1 MIRTRVL
8 LCSAL
13 AILNSGC
20 NEGTSP
26 ESPVASVA
34 LSLDSISSV
43 PGAVLQFRVTLRDTA
58 DLVLTGERVR
68 WTSTDTT
75 IATIDT
81 TGRISAKQP
90 GSARIIAASG
100 AHADTLLV
108 RLTTITFSSVST
120 GDFHACG
127 VTTDGALYCWGYGG
141 LGELGIGDTL
151 TASAPVRV
159 LSTLTFSQVGAGLRH
174 TCALTTSGA
183 AYCWGLNNLGQVG
196 VGAAASDP
204 HLVPQAVVGLGTNTA
219 LSVGDFHTCVLT
231 NTGAAACW
239 GFGGSGQLGRGNT
252 QLVNPAPV
260 SVTGG
265 LQFSVVSAGQLHS
278 CGVRTDSVGYCWGG
292 PEEWRLG
299 STCATD
305 LCYAS
310 PQPIA
315 GGLKM
320 IAISASEAH
329 SCALADD
336 GKAWCWGVNDNGQLG
351 VSRDTGLTGQPL
363 RVAGGHVFD
372 RIAAGTHHS
381 CGLTSTGA
389 AYCWGANGG
398 GQLGDGTLETR
409 TAPVP
414 VTGGLAF
421 ASISAA
427 TNYSC
432 GVTTGGRA
440 YCWGTD
446 GEAFGVLGSGGDRTV
461 RIVQSA
467 PTPVLGQTVTIR

>member
-1 MIRTRVL
+1 MIRTPVL
-8 LCSAL
+8 LSSVL

-20 NEGTSP
+20 EEGTSP

-34 LSLDSISSV
+34 FSLDSISSV
-43 PGAVLQFRVTLRDTA
+43 PGAELQFRVTLRDTA

-68 WTSTDTT
+68 WTSTDTA

-81 TGRISAKQP
+81 TGQISAKQP

-151 TASAPVRV
+151 TVSAPVRV
-159 LSTLTFSQVGAGLRH
+159 LSTLRFSQVGAGLRH

-183 AYCWGLNNLGQVG
+183 AYCWGLNNIGQVG
-196 VGAAASDP
+196 LGAPDSDP
-204 HLVPQAVVGLGTNTA
+204 HVVPQAVSGGVYTA
-219 LSVGDFHTCVLT
+219 LSVGDFHTCALT
-231 NTGAAACW
+231 ITGAAACW
-239 GFGGSGQLGRGNT
+239 GFGGSGQLGDGHT
-252 QLVNPAPV
+252 DLVNPAPV
-260 SVTGG
+260 FVTGG
-265 LQFSVVSAGQLHS
+265 LQFSVVSAGQLHT
-278 CGVRTDSVGYCWGG
+278 CAITTDSLGNCWGG

-299 STCATD
+299 SACATS
-305 LCYAS
+305 LCYAN
-310 PQPIA
+310 PQPIS

-329 SCALADD
+329 SCALAND

-351 VSRDTGLTGQPL
+351 VSRDTSLTGQP
-363 RVAGGHVFD
+363 VPVVGGHVFD
-372 RIAAGTHHS
+372 RIVAGSYHS
-381 CGLTSTGA
+381 CALTSGGA
-389 AYCWGANGG
+389 GYCWGANGG

-409 TAPVP
+409 TAPVA

-421 ASISAA
+421 ESISAA

-432 GVTTGGRA
+432 GVTTGGAA

-446 GEAFGVLGSGGDRTV
+446 GEAYGVLGSGGDRTV
-461 RIVQSA
+461 RVVQSA
-467 PTPVLGQTVTIR
+467 PTPVLGQTVTHP